1 MHQPGHNQYQNK
13 APDVKGSRDLRGEPN
28 MFVAHYLWTQWIPAR
43 LFLTCDGLHDCDVV
57 VNAMVVN
64 DIAANEGGQP

>member
-13 APDVKGSRDLRGEPN
+13 APDLKGSRDLRGEPN

-43 LFLTCDGLHDCDVV
+43 LFLACDGLHGCDVV
-57 VNAMVVN
+57 VNA
-64 DIAANEGGQP
+64 IAANEGGQP